1 MSVFKRPTST
11 SPTFGTLQ
19 YGSGYWEGMVDLA
32 PLGGSFQV
40 IVRAR
45 RDGPSDAQIAA
56 MSRVISDAGS
66 IRGAASKDMIDV
78 HEESELLPSGLGS
91 DADGIWRH
99 LQPSQVEVC
108 DESYY
113 DDGRIAVLIIFES
126 TQHGDFAP
134 AIETADGYYVEVL
147 SGT

>member
-1 MSVFKRPTST
+1 MSVFKRHTMT
-11 SPTFGTLQ
+11 YPTFGTLQ
-19 YGSGYWEGMVDLA
+19 YGSGYWEGMVELE
-32 PLGGSFQV
+32 PFGGSFQV
-40 IVRAR
+40 IVRAT

-56 MSRVISDAGS
+56 MSRVIADAVAL
-66 IRGAASKDMIDV
+66 RKVATKEMVDV
-78 HEESELLPSGLGS
+78 HEESELLPDDLGS

-99 LQPSQVEVC
+99 LHPSQVEVA

-113 DDGRIAVLIIFES
+113 EDGRIAVLIIFES

-134 AIETADGYYVEVL
+134 AIETADGSFVEVL